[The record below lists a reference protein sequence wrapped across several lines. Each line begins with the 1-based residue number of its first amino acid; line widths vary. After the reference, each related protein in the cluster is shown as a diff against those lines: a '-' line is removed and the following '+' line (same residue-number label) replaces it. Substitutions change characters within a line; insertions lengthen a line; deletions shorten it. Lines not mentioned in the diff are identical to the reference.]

1 MGELQIHDVDFLAAD
16 IEQALHHQLEDRAYT
31 SQARSVL
38 HNLKDPK
45 NCLFRFKV
53 LVGFIGALEIPTLS
67 GEEMASETQ
76 NAERTRVRKECLK
89 EAVWEGGV
97 KYCKHCKGRKT
108 TYKFLDE
115 PPDGSCTPSLVHV
128 T

>member
-38 HNLKDPK
+38 HNLKDRK
-45 NCLFRFKV
+45 NSLFRFKV
-53 LVGFIGALEIPTLS
+53 LVGFIDALEIPKLT
-67 GEEMASETQ
+67 GGEMASELQ
-76 NAERTRVRKECLK
+76 NSERTRLRQECLK

-97 KYCKHCKGRKT
+97 KYCKLCKGRKT
-108 TYKFLDE
+108 AYRFLDV
-115 PPDGSCTPSLVHV
+115 PP
-128 T
+128 